1 MEKSQIKG
9 RNKMNS
15 THFQYWP
22 AHLPK
27 TLTVP
32 ETTLYENLLI
42 TTKKYPQKKALHY
55 YGNSYT
61 YKQLLDEV
69 EKLAGYLEQVLH
81 VKTNEKILLFMQ
93 NSPQFIISFFAIL
106 RLRAV
111 VVPINPMSLT
121 KDLEFYINDCQIKHA
136 LVSQELYEKVAPLKD
151 FTSLQ
156 SIIVTTYSDYIY
168 EKKAIGNIP
177 LEVIAPRQP
186 LTQDISWQEVQKA
199 GYTPSHYIGEA
210 DDLAVIPYTSGT
222 TGLPKGC
229 VHTNKTIQANTVS
242 AYQWMKITAD
252 AVVLTTLPIFH
263 VTGLIH
269 SLLAPIYAGSTII
282 LLTRWDREYA
292 AKAIKQFQ
300 CTHWINIST
309 MLIDFLAN
317 PNLEKYDLSSL
328 QVIGGGGATL
338 PQAVGENLYKR
349 TGLRYVEGYGLT
361 ETMSHTHFNPPDRP
375 KLQCLGIPSFNT
387 DARIID
393 IGTGKELGPNHEGE
407 LVVNGP
413 QVFKGYYQRDEEN
426 SKAHITI
433 DGKLFFRTGDIVKM
447 DEEGYFFM
455 VDRLKRMINASG
467 FKVWPTE
474 VESIL
479 YEHPAVH
486 QACIVSAPDP
496 RRGETVKA
504 YIILKENAKGKVTEQ
519 EIIDWAKG
527 KMANYKVPRIVE
539 FRERLPTT
547 SSGKILWRV
556 LQKESMEKK
565 PASN

>member
-1 MEKSQIKG
+1 
-9 RNKMNS
+9 MNS
-15 THFQYWP
+15 THYKYWP
-22 AHLPK
+22 ARLPK

-32 ETTLYENLLI
+32 KTTLYENLII
-42 TTKKYPQKKALHY
+42 TTKKYPQKQALHY
-55 YGNSYT
+55 YGKSYT

-69 EKLAGYLEQVLH
+69 ERLAGYLEKVLH
-81 VKTNEKILLFMQ
+81 VKSNEKILLFMQ

-106 RLRAV
+106 RVRAV

-121 KDLEFYINDCQIKHA
+121 KDLEFYIKDCQIKHA
-136 LVSQELYEKVAPLKD
+136 LVSQELYEKVAPLKGV
-151 FTSLQ
+151 TSLQ
-156 SIIVTTYSDYIY
+156 SIIVTTYLDYAD
-168 EKKAIGNIP
+168 EEQAIGNLP
-177 LEVIAPRQP
+177 PEVRAPRQT
-186 LTQDISWQEVQKA
+186 LSQDISWLEVQKA
-199 GYTPSHYIGEA
+199 EYSPSHYTGEA
-210 DDLAVIPYTSGT
+210 DDVAAIPYTSGT

-242 AYQWMKITAD
+242 AYHWMSMTAD
-252 AVVLTTLPIFH
+252 AVALTTLPLFH

-282 LLTRWDREYA
+282 LFTRWDREYA
-292 AKAIKQFQ
+292 TKAIEQFQ

-328 QVIGGGGATL
+328 QVIGGGGATV
-338 PQAVGENLYKR
+338 PQAVGENLYKII
-349 TGLRYVEGYGLT
+349 GLQYVEGYGLT

-375 KLQCLGIPSFNT
+375 KMQCLGIPSFNT

-393 IGTGKELGPNHEGE
+393 IGTGKELGPNQEGE

-426 SKAHITI
+426 REAHIEI

-479 YEHPAVH
+479 YEHPAVQ

-519 EIIDWAKG
+519 EIIEWAKG
-527 KMANYKVPRIVE
+527 KMASYKVPKIVE
-539 FRERLPTT
+539 FREIFPTT

-556 LQKESMEKK
+556 LQKEAMEQKT
-565 PASN
+565 ASI